1 MHFAPTLAAVAFCA
15 ATLVSANSMTFVS
28 LDDTKRTV
36 YVTPDAGHA
45 HIDPVELGGHCE
57 VKIEFPQGWIGNAY
71 TVSEGKENVPGM
83 LAEAAFQGWG
93 GLTYYDVSAIVD
105 PNDHDGVKEMY
116 PASQAGAEV
125 KSSFSG
131 CKVFPCPTAY
141 YLPDDIQTVST
152 DETDLIVTVGNYG
165 DQERREEDA
174 KYHSR
179 NFVLGKL

>member
-1 MHFAPTLAAVAFCA
+1 MHFASTLAALAFST
-15 ATLVSANSMTFVS
+15 ATLVSANSMTFVN

-36 YVTPDAGHA
+36 YVTPTVGHA
-45 HIDPVELGGHCE
+45 HISPVELEGRSE
-57 VKIEFPQGWIGNAY
+57 VKVEFPHGWIGNAY
-71 TVSEGKENVPGM
+71 AVSEGKENVPGI
-83 LAEAAFQGWG
+83 LAEVTFQGWND
-93 GLTYYDVSAIVD
+93 LTYYDVSTIVN

-141 YLPDDIQTVST
+141 YRPNDIQTVST
-152 DETDLIVTVGNYG
+152 DETDLIVTVGNHRELG
-165 DQERREEDA
+165 RREEGSR
-174 KYHSR
+174 YHPR